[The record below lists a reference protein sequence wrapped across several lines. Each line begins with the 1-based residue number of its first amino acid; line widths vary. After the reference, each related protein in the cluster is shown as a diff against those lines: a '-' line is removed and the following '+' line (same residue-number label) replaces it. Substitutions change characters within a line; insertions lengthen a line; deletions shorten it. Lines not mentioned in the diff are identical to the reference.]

1 MENDDLK
8 DIPIGVFVF
17 VAICASMPYLLIG
30 AIVCCSI
37 IFD

>member
-8 DIPIGVFVF
+8 DIPIGVFIF
-17 VAICASMPYLLIG
+17 VAICASMPYLIIG
-30 AIVCCSI
+30 AIFCCLI